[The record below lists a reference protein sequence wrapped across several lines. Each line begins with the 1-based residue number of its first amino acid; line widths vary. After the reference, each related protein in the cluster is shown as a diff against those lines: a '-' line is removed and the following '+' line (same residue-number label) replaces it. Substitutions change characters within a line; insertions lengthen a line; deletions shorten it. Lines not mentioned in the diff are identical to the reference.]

1 MTDFARGTRSIWW
14 QDSDPPELLPV
25 FTPSLLAGGQ
35 AEICVVGAGIAG
47 LTTAFLLAREGRR
60 VLVLDKE
67 PTGAGETG
75 NTTAHLSNAWDDWF
89 HVLEDQHGP
98 EAAALTAESHTA
110 AIDMIERLVREESI
124 ECDFARVDG
133 YLFLAPG
140 TKPDALTQELEASH
154 RAGLGD
160 VAWHDR
166 LDLPGGT
173 VGPALRYPRQAQF
186 HPLNYLRG
194 IAQALRRRGGVIARG
209 RVVKIDAGERVTLTL
224 DDGASFTAAACAVCT
239 NSPIVD
245 KVSIHT
251 KQVPWRSY
259 AVALKLPR
267 GAVPPS
273 LWWDTEDAYHY
284 VRTHSPANAAHDV
297 LIAGGEDHRTGEDH
311 DAGQRLLRLENW
323 ARRFWPMA
331 GERLAAWSGQ
341 VMEPADGLAFIGRDP
356 ANRRNVLIAT
366 GDSGMGMTHGTIAG
380 LLLTDLVQER
390 PNEWAKLYDPAR
402 KPPPRS
408 MLGWV
413 KDNLGT
419 AREFARDHLGLID
432 QGEKSATGIAAGE
445 GAIVVEEGA
454 KLAIHRRADGSLV
467 RLSALCTH
475 LGCVVHWNGME
486 KSWDC
491 PCHGSRF
498 AATGEVLNGPAVS
511 SLKPADEDAS

>member
-1 MTDFARGTRSIWW
+1 MADHGTRSIWFEEAG
-14 QDSDPPELLPV
+14 PTAEPFPI
-25 FTPSLLAGGQ
+25 FTPALLAG
-35 AEICVVGAGIAG
+35 AADICVVGAGIAG
-47 LTTAFLLAREGRR
+47 LTTALMLAREGRR
-60 VLVLDKE
+60 VLVLDKH
-67 PTGAGETG
+67 PPGMGETG
-75 NTTAHLSNAWDDWF
+75 HTTAHLSNAWDDWF
-89 HVLEDQHGP
+89 HALEEAHGP
-98 EAAALTAESHTA
+98 EAASLAAESHTA
-110 AIDMIERLVREESI
+110 AIDLIERLVRDEPI

-133 YLFLAPG
+133 YLFRAPG
-140 TKPDALTQELEASH
+140 TRQDALTQELEAAH

-166 LDLPGGT
+166 LEFPGGV

-186 HPLNYLRG
+186 HPLKYLRG
-194 IAQALRRRGGVIARG
+194 LAAALRRRGGIIALG
-209 RVVKIDAGERVTLTL
+209 RVTKIAGGEQVTLTL
-224 DDGASFTAAACAVCT
+224 DTGTRLAAAACAVCT

-245 KVSIHT
+245 KVSVHT
-251 KQVPWRSY
+251 KQVPWRTY

-267 GAVPPS
+267 GAVPPA

-284 VRTHSPANAAHDV
+284 VRTHAPSHAAHDV
-297 LIAGGEDHRTGEDH
+297 LIVGGEDHRTGEVT

-323 ARRFWPMA
+323 ARRLWPMA

-356 ANRRNVLIAT
+356 ANSRNVLIAT

-390 PNEWAKLYDPAR
+390 PNAWAALYNPSR

-413 KDNLGT
+413 RDNLET

-432 QGEKSATGIAAGE
+432 QREQSASAIPAGE
-445 GAIVVEEGA
+445 GAVVIEGGD

-475 LGCVVHWNGME
+475 LGCVVHWNSLE

-498 AATGEVLNGPAVS
+498 AASGEVLNGPAVNA
-511 SLKPADEDAS
+511 LKPAAEDA